1 MTENPFFGTWTTPFG
16 IPPFDRI
23 APEHF
28 APAFDRGMTEHA
40 GEIAAISRDPEPAT
54 FANTIEA
61 MEAGGRL
68 LGRVS
73 RVFFNLNSS
82 CTTDALQAIAREYAP
97 KLAGHAMKVA
107 LDAGLFARVD
117 TLHSRRTSLGLD
129 EERLRLLDDHHRSM
143 TRSGAG
149 LSTEKKARMAEIS
162 ERLAV
167 LHTLFGQNV
176 LHDENAWQLVLDRND
191 LDGLP
196 AFVRDAAAEAA
207 RERGLEDRW
216 VVTLSRSSIEPF
228 LTFSTRRDLRETAWK
243 AWTGRGGNPGERDNA
258 PLIREIVGLRAEQAR
273 LLGFETYAAFKLDG
287 SMAGRTAAVE
297 DLLMQVWEPAKVKAA
312 AERDMLQA
320 AARAEGMNDAIAPW
334 DWRHYAEKVRKAEYD
349 LDEAEVK
356 PYFPLD
362 SIQRAAFDVAGRLF
376 GVSFTELRG
385 MPAYHPDV
393 RAYEVRDAQGDH
405 VGIFLADHYARPG
418 KRSGA
423 WMSSYRDGESF
434 DTETRPIVV
443 NNNNF
448 AKGSPTLLSFD
459 DAETLFHEFGHALHG
474 LLSTA
479 RYPSQSGTAVKRD
492 FVEFPSQVFE
502 HWLSVPEILSTYAR
516 HHETGAPMPRD
527 LLDRLLAART
537 FNQGFATVE
546 YTAAALLDMAFHVH
560 AEPATLDVAAF
571 EREIMERIGMPA
583 EIAVRHR
590 PVHFSHLFSGGGYA
604 AGYYAYLWAEVLDAD
619 GFDAFVAAGDP
630 FDPKLAA
637 GLKAIYQAGDTR
649 EPMDLYIEFRGR
661 EPTIDALLEQRGLV
675 SAAQER

>member
-1 MTENPFFGTWTTPFG
+1 MTENPFFETWTTPFG

-28 APAFDRGMTEHA
+28 APAFDRGMAEHA
-40 GEIAAISRDPEPAT
+40 EEIAAISSTPEEPT

-61 MEAGGRL
+61 MEASGRL

-73 RVFFNLNSS
+73 HVFFNLNSS

-97 KLAGHAMKVA
+97 KLAGHATKVA
-107 LDAGLFARVD
+107 LDAGLFARVEA
-117 TLHSRRTSLGLD
+117 LYARRASLGLRED
-129 EERLRLLDDHHRSM
+129 QRRLLEDHHRSM
-143 TRSGAG
+143 ARSGAG
-149 LSTEKKARMAEIS
+149 LPGEEKARMAGIS

-176 LHDENAWQLVLDRND
+176 LHDENAWQLVLDRTD

-196 AFVRDAAAEAA
+196 VFVKDAAAQAA
-207 RERGLEDRW
+207 RERGLESRW

-228 LTFSTRRDLRETAWK
+228 LTFSSRRDLREAAWK
-243 AWTGRGGNPGERDNA
+243 AWTECGGRPGERDNA
-258 PLIREIVGLRAEQAR
+258 PLIREIVGLRAEQAK
-273 LLGFETYAAFKLDG
+273 LLGFENYAAFKLDNA
-287 SMAGRTAAVE
+287 MAGQAAAV
-297 DLLMQVWEPAKVKAA
+297 DRLLMQVWEPAKAKAA
-312 AERDMLQA
+312 VERDMLQA
-320 AARAEGMNDAIAPW
+320 VARAEGMNHAVAPW

-356 PYFPLD
+356 PYFPLEGM
-362 SIQRAAFDVAGRLF
+362 QRAVFDVAGRLF
-376 GVSFTELRG
+376 GVSFTELKDV
-385 MPAYHPDV
+385 PVYHPDV
-393 RAYEVRDAQGDH
+393 RAYEVRDARGDH

-434 DTETRPIVV
+434 DVEARPIVV

-459 DAETLFHEFGHALHG
+459 EAETLFHEFGHALHG

-479 RYPSQSGTAVKRD
+479 RYPSQSGTAVKKD
-492 FVEFPSQVFE
+492 FVEFPSQIFE

-516 HHETGAPMPRD
+516 HHETGAPMPKD

-546 YTAAALLDMAFHVH
+546 YAAAALLDMALHVH
-560 AEPATLDVAAF
+560 PEPGTLDVATF
-571 EREIMERIGMPA
+571 ERDVMARIGMPD

-619 GFDAFVAAGDP
+619 GFAAFTAAGDP

-649 EPMDLYIEFRGR
+649 EPMDLYIAFRGR

-675 SAAQER
+675 APGSVG